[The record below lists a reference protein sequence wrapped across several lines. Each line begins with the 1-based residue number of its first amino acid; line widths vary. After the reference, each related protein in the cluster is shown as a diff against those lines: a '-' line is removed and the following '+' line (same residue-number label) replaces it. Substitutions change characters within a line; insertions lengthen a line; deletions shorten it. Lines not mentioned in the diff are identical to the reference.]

1 MANDTTETNLNWVI
15 ILITVLLTIVLSIIV
30 SALVIKDKHSE
41 YSRYYDEKIEYLQG
55 QIDSL
60 NVVINENKE
69 LPVFEVVIKNE
80 AKETKKTINPRLK
93 DTIVKPII
101 ILK

>member
-15 ILITVLLTIVLSIIV
+15 ILITVLLTIVLSIII

-60 NVVINENKE
+60 NIVVNENKQ
-69 LPVFEVVIKNE
+69 LPAFEVIVN
-80 AKETKKTINPRLK
+80 TKQPKK
-93 DTIVKPII
+93 DTIINPN
-101 ILK
+101 L